1 VRNRTR
7 EWKLFPGL
15 SKLQKIAD
23 NRIGVPGTVRRR
35 FASAVVWNI
44 LASVISRSMVLAA
57 AVGCARILG
66 KTGFGQLGVVQSTA
80 NMVGAVA
87 ALGLGVTATRYVA
100 DLRDRDPERAG
111 RIIGLSWALTAIS
124 GSILALLSFF
134 TAQPL
139 ASRML
144 HAPELATPIRIA
156 CAMIFLNAM
165 LAFQNGALCG
175 FEAFPALAR
184 INFVSGILSLPIVLA
199 GVWRWGVNGAV
210 AGTALSLA
218 VNWWLNERL
227 LRRECSLAGIPI
239 RIRQGFQENR
249 ILWTFS
255 VPALISAFSVA
266 PVLWLSSVMIV
277 RSPHG
282 IEQMALFAGA
292 DRWRLTIL
300 FIPTALFRSVLPML
314 ANMHAL
320 NREGYRRVHRTN
332 LLVNMIVVAI
342 PVLAISAFSIPIMNS
357 YGPGFRAGW
366 PILAVLCAGTIP
378 EALNTV
384 LGYPLVI
391 TGRMW
396 VRCGLDLSLGA
407 LLLCLGAW
415 LIPHYGSLGFAIAY
429 GASYSVISASLYVLT
444 RERRSATALGSGPV
458 PGEKATADGPVTA

>member
-1 VRNRTR
+1 M
-7 EWKLFPGL
+7 LPSL
-15 SKLQKIAD
+15 SRIRRIAD
-23 NRIGVPGTVRRR
+23 NRIGEPGTVRRR
-35 FASAVVWNI
+35 FASAVLWNI
-44 LASVISRSMVLAA
+44 LASVISRSMVLVA

-87 ALGLGVTATRYVA
+87 ALGLGVTATKYVA
-100 DLRDRDPERAG
+100 DLRDRDPDRAG
-111 RIIGLSWALTAIS
+111 RIIGLSWALTAVS
-124 GSILALLSFF
+124 GSILALLSLF
-134 TAQPL
+134 TAEPL
-139 ASRML
+139 ASSVL

-184 INFVSGILSLPIVLA
+184 INFISGVLSLPIVLA
-199 GVWRWGVNGAV
+199 GVWLWGVNGAV

-227 LRRECSLAGIPI
+227 LRSKCRLSRVPI
-239 RIRQGFQENR
+239 RIRKGFEETR
-249 ILWTFS
+249 VLWTFS

-266 PVLWLSSVMIV
+266 PVLWLCSVLIV

-282 IEQMALFAGA
+282 IEQMALYAGA

-314 ANMHAL
+314 ANMHAQ
-320 NREGYRRVHRTN
+320 NPDGYRKVHRTN
-332 LLVNMIVVAI
+332 LLVNMVVVTV
-342 PVLAISAFSIPIMNS
+342 PVLAMCCLSIPIMSS

-384 LGYPLVI
+384 LGYPLVVR
-391 TGRMW
+391 GRMW
-396 VRCGLDLSLGA
+396 LRCGLDLALGA
-407 LLLCLGAW
+407 ILLLLGAW
-415 LIPHYGSLGFAIAY
+415 LIPHYGALGFAIAY
-429 GASYSVISASLYVLT
+429 GSSYSLISVCLYALT
-444 RERRSATALGSGPV
+444 RERGIEPSLGSGPA
-458 PGEKATADGPVTA
+458 PGQKAAAESSIAA

>member
-1 VRNRTR
+1 M
-7 EWKLFPGL
+7 FPSL
-15 SKLQKIAD
+15 SKLLRIVD
-23 NRIGVPGTVRRR
+23 NRIGVPGTIRRR
-35 FASAVVWNI
+35 FASAVLWNI
-44 LASVISRSMVLAA
+44 LASVISRSMVLFA

-100 DLRDRDPERAG
+100 ELRGRDPERAG
-111 RIIGLSWALTAIS
+111 RIIGLSWALTAVS

-139 ASRML
+139 ASQML

-184 INFVSGILSLPIVLA
+184 INFISGILSLPIVLA

-210 AGTALSLA
+210 AGTAFSLA

-227 LRRECSLAGIPI
+227 LRNECSLAGIPI

-282 IEQMALFAGA
+282 FEQMALFAGA

-314 ANMHAL
+314 ANLHVL
-320 NREGYRRVHRTN
+320 NPDGYRRVHRAH
-332 LLVNMIVVAI
+332 LLVNVVVVVV
-342 PVLAISAFSIPIMNS
+342 PVLMIACLSIPIMSS
-357 YGPGFRAGW
+357 YGPGFHAGW

-384 LGYPLVI
+384 LGYPLVVS
-391 TGRMW
+391 GRMW
-396 VRCGLDLSLGA
+396 TRCGLDLALGA
-407 LLLCLGAW
+407 ILLLLCAW
-415 LIPHYGSLGFAIAY
+415 LIPHYGALGFAIAY
-429 GASYSVISASLYVLT
+429 GSSYSLISACLYALT
-444 RERRSATALGSGPV
+444 RDRRTEPVLGNGPA
-458 PGEKATADGPVTA
+458 PGHKAADSSVAA